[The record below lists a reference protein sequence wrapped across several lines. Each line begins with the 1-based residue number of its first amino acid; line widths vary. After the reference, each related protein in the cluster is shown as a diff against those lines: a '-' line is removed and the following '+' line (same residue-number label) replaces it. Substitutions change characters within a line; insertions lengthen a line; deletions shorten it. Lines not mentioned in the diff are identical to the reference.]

1 MTDIEPIQKLNSS
14 QNVLNPV
21 KMNLFKNIFGGYE
34 ETNTSNVTWRPLTD
48 VGQLNEIIEES
59 ADTPVVI
66 FKHSTR
72 CGISRMSLKQFES
85 EYDLQDKITP
95 YFLDLLENQQVS
107 DMVSARFGVEHE
119 SPQLLLIRNGEPIY
133 TASHGDI
140 YADDLKR
147 YI

>member
-1 MTDIEPIQKLNSS
+1 
-14 QNVLNPV
+14 
-21 KMNLFKNIFGGYE
+21 MNLFKNIFGGLE

-59 ADTPVVI
+59 TETPVLI

-72 CGISRMSLKQFES
+72 CGVSRMSLKQFEN

-119 SPQLLLIRNGEPIY
+119 SPQLLLIRNGTPIY
-133 TASHGDI
+133 IASHGDI